1 MLNFHG
7 IWACFLFDIK
17 KLLRS
22 SRFYMTILVVCFVIW
37 DHLAP
42 ISTWLAAQ
50 HYKITPWVY
59 PFISN
64 SVFLQMVIV
73 GGTLFLFSDA
83 PFFDET
89 QLLLIVRMNRVQW
102 CMAQMIY
109 ICVSTM
115 IYFAAI
121 AFVSIFLFIP
131 NITFSSRWGAVI
143 LALSRGETNLE
154 NVMSF
159 SKYIT
164 ESMSPI
170 GANALC
176 LLFSWMASVCLAEI
190 QFFFNLDEKKQI
202 GSIIAGFL
210 ILQDLFSLMIL
221 SENSEKYSIVALTRL
236 SVLIRNG
243 TIFGINSF
251 EYSFFVLLFFML
263 LFFVLCLMR
272 IYKTEIY
279 IANRSQ

>member
-89 QLLLIVRMNRVQW
+89 QLLLIIRMNRVQW

-143 LALSRGETNLE
+143 LALSR
-154 NVMSF
+154 
-159 SKYIT
+159 
-164 ESMSPI
+164 
-170 GANALC
+170 
-176 LLFSWMASVCLAEI
+176 
-190 QFFFNLDEKKQI
+190 
-202 GSIIAGFL
+202 
-210 ILQDLFSLMIL
+210 
-221 SENSEKYSIVALTRL
+221 
-236 SVLIRNG
+236 
-243 TIFGINSF
+243 
-251 EYSFFVLLFFML
+251 
-263 LFFVLCLMR
+263 
-272 IYKTEIY
+272 
-279 IANRSQ
+279 

>member
-7 IWACFLFDIK
+7 IWACFIFDLK
-17 KLLRS
+17 KLLQS
-22 SRFYMTILVVCFVIW
+22 SRFYMTIFFVCFVIW

-42 ISTWLAAQ
+42 ISIWLSAQ

-59 PFISN
+59 PFISS

-83 PFFDET
+83 PFFNET

-102 CMAQMIY
+102 CIAQMLY

-115 IYFAAI
+115 IYFAVI
-121 AFVSIFLFIP
+121 SLVSVFLLVP
-131 NITFSSRWGAVI
+131 NITFSSQWGAVI

-164 ESMSPI
+164 ENMSPI
-170 GANALC
+170 NANALC
-176 LLFSWMASVCLAEI
+176 LLFSWMVSVYLAEI
-190 QFFFNLDEKKQI
+190 QFFFNLEEKKQI

-210 ILQDLFSLMIL
+210 ILQDLFSLIIL
-221 SENSEKYSIVALTRL
+221 SEKSEKYSIVTLTRL

-243 TIFGINSF
+243 TIFGIDSF
-251 EYSFFVLLFFML
+251 EYSFFVLLVLML
-263 LFFVLCLMR
+263 LFFVLCLIR
-272 IYKTEIY
+272 INNTEIY

>member
-1 MLNFHG
+1 MFSFRHKEAFEIVKILYD
-7 IWACFLFDIK
+7 DIGCVFCYMG
-17 KLLRS
+17 S
-22 SRFYMTILVVCFVIW
+22 SC
-37 DHLAP
+37 A

-115 IYFAAI
+115 VYFAAI

-176 LLFSWMASVCLAEI
+176 RFFRGWQAFVWQKFS
-190 QFFFNLDEKKQI
+190 
-202 GSIIAGFL
+202 
-210 ILQDLFSLMIL
+210 FSLI
-221 SENSEKYSIVALTRL
+221 
-236 SVLIRNG
+236 
-243 TIFGINSF
+243 
-251 EYSFFVLLFFML
+251 
-263 LFFVLCLMR
+263 
-272 IYKTEIY
+272 
-279 IANRSQ
+279 

>member
-115 IYFAAI
+115 VYFAAI

-143 LALSRGETNLE
+143 LALSRGETDLE

-190 QFFFNLDEKKQI
+190 QFFFNLDEKKTNRKYNCW
-202 GSIIAGFL
+202 FL
-210 ILQDLFSLMIL
+210 NF
-221 SENSEKYSIVALTRL
+221 TR
-236 SVLIRNG
+236 
-243 TIFGINSF
+243 
-251 EYSFFVLLFFML
+251 SFFTHDIIGKFRKVFNHC
-263 LFFVLCLMR
+263 VNPTEYP
-272 IYKTEIY
+272 YKKWNDIW
-279 IANRSQ
+279 NQLV